1 MRSGQVQKA
10 SGVPKQYLPEL
21 IKCAKD
27 PVYFLNTYCKIL
39 TLEHGIVPFELYDF
53 QIKCIKDYQKHRFNI
68 NCKSRQLGLSTVTA
82 GYALWKALF
91 QRNQTILCI
100 ATKNSAAVG
109 FIKKVK
115 EFWKNLPKWLQ
126 FVEYAETT
134 QEVRLGNG
142 SIVEAVPTSDDAGRG
157 KSINLLIVDEAAHI
171 KNFGTVWTSIY
182 PALST
187 GGNAIIISCVTDETY
202 VYTDKGVQ
210 QVKDFIENNGN
221 DGGYSI
227 EPYNIQGHSKKR
239 TGSLF
244 VNNGFVDTKIIA
256 TKYGNIEGSLAHKLW
271 ACKNNTF
278 GWYKLDELEIGD
290 WVSHYSGQNVWG
302 NNDNISDIIEQ
313 APIYK
318 NNLRF
323 DESTISDDFCY
334 LMGLYIAEG
343 SSGGTSKEKT
353 YIDIT
358 CGDDISKAITDTGLS
373 YTFNQNDRLHYR
385 IGSKNLIQTM
395 NLLGFDLTKQA
406 YEKEIPKRFLS
417 MSKQKICSLLSGLFD
432 GDGCARTD
440 SGFVSYASTSKK
452 LIQQISVLL
461 SNIGILS
468 SVYRVTAEKM
478 NSYNPKI
485 PFNFDSYRLELNG
498 KNSIKFHNEIGFRFK
513 RKQIL
518 SSKIGTI
525 SKNNSHDVIPNS
537 LPIVMNLCEQYKLT
551 NKKTQKFGIN
561 LRNIGLK
568 TNRYKTQNLS
578 KDKVVDL
585 INYIENHV
593 DSTVKEEYSWVNEN
607 VTWAQ
612 IKSVD
617 FSKSETYD
625 FSLPDNDKDFWSHSI
640 VYNNFLGH
648 QTPNGVGN
656 QYYDIWVGAE
666 SKTNTFHAT
675 KLPWNVHPD
684 HDDEWFANETKSLSK
699 RMIAQE
705 FLCEFI
711 GSGDTF
717 LQTDQMIWLSGKTKQ
732 PIKYDPIEKELWLW
746 EDPVPGSRYL
756 IAADVSRGD
765 SKDFSAFHIMNVD
778 TGYVIGEY
786 QGKVTPDLF
795 AGILFRV
802 GNQYNRALIIVESNS
817 YGNHTLIELKK
828 ANYSNI
834 YYHGT
839 PKALIGNYVPKHTDK
854 MGFFTGTENR
864 LAALTSLE
872 ECLRLEKIIPCS
884 VRVYNEFQTFIW
896 SSDKK
901 PQAIKGKTDDLVMSL
916 AIAAWCFKQYYD
928 TGSIKKDKSNN
939 STEFYIGFSNKPMT
953 PERNHLNS
961 MLPSIGKNH
970 LKTPIQT
977 DLDPNDIRWL
987 IS

>member
-142 SIVEAVPTSDDAGRG
+142 SIVEAVPTSEDAGRG

-187 GGNAIIISCVTDETY
+187 GGNAIIIS
-202 VYTDKGVQ
+202 
-210 QVKDFIENNGN
+210 
-221 DGGYSI
+221 
-227 EPYNIQGHSKKR
+227 
-239 TGSLF
+239 
-244 VNNGFVDTKIIA
+244 
-256 TKYGNIEGSLAHKLW
+256 
-271 ACKNNTF
+271 
-278 GWYKLDELEIGD
+278 
-290 WVSHYSGQNVWG
+290 
-302 NNDNISDIIEQ
+302 
-313 APIYK
+313 
-318 NNLRF
+318 
-323 DESTISDDFCY
+323 
-334 LMGLYIAEG
+334 
-343 SSGGTSKEKT
+343 
-353 YIDIT
+353 
-358 CGDDISKAITDTGLS
+358 
-373 YTFNQNDRLHYR
+373 
-385 IGSKNLIQTM
+385 
-395 NLLGFDLTKQA
+395 
-406 YEKEIPKRFLS
+406 
-417 MSKQKICSLLSGLFD
+417 
-432 GDGCARTD
+432 
-440 SGFVSYASTSKK
+440 
-452 LIQQISVLL
+452 
-461 SNIGILS
+461 
-468 SVYRVTAEKM
+468 
-478 NSYNPKI
+478 
-485 PFNFDSYRLELNG
+485 
-498 KNSIKFHNEIGFRFK
+498 
-513 RKQIL
+513 
-518 SSKIGTI
+518 
-525 SKNNSHDVIPNS
+525 
-537 LPIVMNLCEQYKLT
+537 
-551 NKKTQKFGIN
+551 
-561 LRNIGLK
+561 
-568 TNRYKTQNLS
+568 
-578 KDKVVDL
+578 
-585 INYIENHV
+585 
-593 DSTVKEEYSWVNEN
+593 
-607 VTWAQ
+607 
-612 IKSVD
+612 
-617 FSKSETYD
+617 
-625 FSLPDNDKDFWSHSI
+625 
-640 VYNNFLGH
+640 
-648 QTPNGVGN
+648 TPAGVGN

-666 SKTNTFHAT
+666 SKTNNFHAT
-675 KLPWNVHPD
+675 KLPWHVHPE
-684 HDDEWFANETKSLSK
+684 HNDEWFANETKGLSK
-699 RMIAQE
+699 RLIAQE

-717 LQTDQMIWLSGKTKQ
+717 LQTDQMVWLSGKTKQ

-746 EDPVPGSRYL
+746 EDPVPGARYL

-765 SKDFSAFHIMNVD
+765 SKDYSAFHIMNVD

-872 ECLRLEKIIPCS
+872 ECLRLEKMIPCS

-939 STEFYIGFSNKPMT
+939 APEFYIGFSNKPMT